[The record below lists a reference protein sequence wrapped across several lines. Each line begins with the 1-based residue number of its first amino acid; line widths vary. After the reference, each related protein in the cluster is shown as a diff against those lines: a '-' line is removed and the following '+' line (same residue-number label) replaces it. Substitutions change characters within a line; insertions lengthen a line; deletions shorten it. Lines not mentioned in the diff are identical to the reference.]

1 MCFLRTKFGASP
13 SLFLVERMTTSTHK
27 LFMFIIFGSLGLWV
41 TVAFPPSHIRPV
53 LHISHHVVHCYTM
66 LHNHHQFS
74 SRPWT
79 KLLQEA
85 SAMPIGEKPVGALLR
100 VAGAVWCC
108 VHVARSGMWK
118 SLEIWSVKYHVFYFS
133 TNLISWNAPPTRQA
147 RRGIV
152 PFECRQA
159 TQTARAQQWEGSA
172 ERQSR
177 SCQCKRSEAWLGT
190 KKVPHGLVVHPT
202 TVPWGNWG
210 CNLQW
215 CPSWSILL
223 LENCCRKNVLLFLH
237 SGLIHCRKG
246 TYCNHLLNQSKS
258 ETWGHSCGASG
269 TWQIRKFQH
278 ETSTIISH
286 QPLWTHLC
294 QASISLVHHQ
304 QAPLTNQTIL
314 SDSPSWNNAIWSYF
328 NVPLWKKCS
337 IINHHSGDVAINGS
351 S

>member
-1 MCFLRTKFGASP
+1 ML
-13 SLFLVERMTTSTHK
+13 
-27 LFMFIIFGSLGLWV
+27 
-41 TVAFPPSHIRPV
+41 
-53 LHISHHVVHCYTM
+53 VHCYTL

-177 SCQCKRSEAWLGT
+177 SCQCKRSEAWLGGSS
-190 KKVPHGLVVHPT
+190 HL
-202 TVPWGNWG
+202 VPWGPWG

-223 LENCCRKNVLLFLH
+223 LSLLPKKRAFVPKD

-246 TYCNHLLNQSKS
+246 TYCNRNHLLNQSKS

-269 TWQIRKFQH
+269 TWQIRQFP
-278 ETSTIISH
+278 T
-286 QPLWTHLC
+286 
-294 QASISLVHHQ
+294 
-304 QAPLTNQTIL
+304 
-314 SDSPSWNNAIWSYF
+314 WN
-328 NVPLWKKCS
+328 
-337 IINHHSGDVAINGS
+337 INHH
-351 S
+351 